1 MRGYRPQTQAT
12 TGKCGLGKRENKL
25 GQKPGDLF
33 ERLSYGGM
41 QVQFQSTV
49 ANRVDLTG
57 RGLHSG
63 TPARISLL
71 PAAPNTGIVF
81 QLHGKK
87 IAVGPEAVRNTDFA
101 TVIGDT
107 NGSKC
112 STVEHLMA
120 AIAGLGIDNVVIEVE
135 GEEIPAFD
143 GSSAHFIDA
152 IDTAGI
158 ERQEAARRYIKILKP
173 IKVENGRA
181 SAELL
186 PYDAG
191 FRVEVEIEF
200 DHAAIGRQRFA
211 GMITPEVF
219 RDDLSRARTFGFMR
233 DVSKLWSAGLA
244 LGASLDNTICL
255 ADDRVLNPEGL
266 RYADEFVRHKALD
279 AVGDLAMT
287 GLPILGRYRSVCGGH
302 KLNAAVVAALMAD
315 RSAWTVV
322 EAETAPKRRR
332 GHAEIGAQVAPA
344 YRADLS

>member
-1 MRGYRPQTQAT
+1 
-12 TGKCGLGKRENKL
+12 
-25 GQKPGDLF
+25 
-33 ERLSYGGM
+33 M
-41 QVQFQSTV
+41 QVQFQSTL
-49 ANRVDLTG
+49 ADRVELTG

-63 TPARISLL
+63 TPTRIALV
-71 PAAPNTGIVF
+71 PASPNTGIVF
-81 QLHGKK
+81 QLHGKNVV
-87 IAVGPEAVRNTDFA
+87 VGPEAVRNTDFA

-120 AIAGLGIDNVVIEVE
+120 ALAGLGIDNAIIEVE
-135 GEEIPAFD
+135 GDEVPAFD
-143 GSSAHFIDA
+143 GSSANFVEAIDA
-152 IDTAGI
+152 VGVEQQDAP
-158 ERQEAARRYIKILKP
+158 RRYIKILKP
-173 IKVENGRA
+173 VKVEQGRA

-200 DHAAIGRQRFA
+200 DHIAIGRQRFA

-219 RDDLSRARTFGFMR
+219 REDLSRARTFGFMR

-244 LGASLDNTICL
+244 LGASLENTICL
-255 ADDRVLNPEGL
+255 ADDRIVNPDGL

-279 AVGDLAMT
+279 AVGDLAMA

-322 EAETAPKRRR
+322 EAEPARVRRR

>member
-1 MRGYRPQTQAT
+1 
-12 TGKCGLGKRENKL
+12 
-25 GQKPGDLF
+25 
-33 ERLSYGGM
+33 M
-41 QVQFQSTV
+41 QVQFQSTL
-49 ANRVDLTG
+49 ADRVELTG

-63 TPARISLL
+63 TPARIALV

-81 QLHGKK
+81 KLHGKK
-87 IAVGPEAVRNTDFA
+87 ISVGPEAVRNTDFA

-120 AIAGLGIDNVVIEVE
+120 ALSGLGIDNAVIEVE
-135 GEEIPAFD
+135 GDEIPAFD
-143 GSSAHFIDA
+143 GSSVQFVDA
-152 IDTAGI
+152 IDAVGTEQQDAP
-158 ERQEAARRYIKILKP
+158 RRYIKVLKP
-173 IKVENGRA
+173 IRVDSGNC

-191 FRVEVEIEF
+191 FRVEVEIDF

-211 GMITPEVF
+211 GMVTPDVF
-219 RDDLSRARTFGFMR
+219 RDDLARARTFGFMR
-233 DVSKLWSAGLA
+233 DVAKLWGAGLA

-255 ADDRVLNPEGL
+255 ADDRVVNPDGL

-279 AVGDLAMT
+279 AVGDLAMA
-287 GLPILGRYRSVCGGH
+287 GLPLLGRYRSLCGGH

-315 RSAWTVV
+315 RSAWTIV
-322 EAETAPKRRR
+322 EAEPTRKPRR

>member
-1 MRGYRPQTQAT
+1 
-12 TGKCGLGKRENKL
+12 
-25 GQKPGDLF
+25 
-33 ERLSYGGM
+33 M
-41 QVQFQSTV
+41 QVQFQSTL
-49 ANRVDLTG
+49 ADRVDLTG

-81 QLHGKK
+81 KLHGKK
-87 IAVGPEAVRNTDFA
+87 ISMGPEAVRNTDFA

-112 STVEHLMA
+112 STIEHLMA
-120 AIAGLGIDNVVIEVE
+120 ALAGLGVDNAVVEVE
-135 GEEIPAFD
+135 GDEIPAFD
-143 GSSAHFIDA
+143 GSSATFVEA
-152 IDTAGI
+152 IDTVGL
-158 ERQEAARRYIKILKP
+158 EQQEAPRRYIKILKS
-173 IKVENGRA
+173 IKVEDGRMMG
-181 SAELL
+181 ELA

-191 FRVEVEIEF
+191 FRVEVEIDF
-200 DHAAIGRQRFA
+200 DHVAIGRQRFA

-219 RDDLSRARTFGFMR
+219 RDELSRARTFGFMR
-233 DVSKLWSAGLA
+233 DVSKLWSAGYA
-244 LGASLDNTICL
+244 LGASLDNTVCL
-255 ADDRVLNPEGL
+255 ADDRIVNPEGL

-279 AVGDLAMT
+279 AVGDLAVA
-287 GLPILGRYRSVCGGH
+287 GLPILGRFRSVCGGH

-322 EAETAPKRRR
+322 DAEPARQRRR

>member
-1 MRGYRPQTQAT
+1 M
-12 TGKCGLGKRENKL
+12 E
-25 GQKPGDLF
+25 
-33 ERLSYGGM
+33 
-41 QVQFQSTV
+41 VQFQSTL
-49 ANRVDLTG
+49 ADRVDLTG

-81 QLHGKK
+81 KLHGKK

-120 AIAGLGIDNVVIEVE
+120 AIVGLGIDNVTVEVE

-143 GSSAHFIDA
+143 GSSASFIDA
-152 IDTAGI
+152 IDAVGLET
-158 ERQEAARRYIKILKP
+158 QEAQRRYIKILKP
-173 IKVENGRA
+173 IKVENGRS

-200 DHAAIGRQRFA
+200 DHTAIGRQRYA

-219 RDDLSRARTFGFMR
+219 REDLARARTFGFMR

-266 RYADEFVRHKALD
+266 RYDDEFVRHKALD
-279 AVGDLAMT
+279 AVGDLAMA

-302 KLNAAVVAALMAD
+302 KINAAVVAALMAD

-322 EAETAPKRRR
+322 EGESTRQRRR

>member
-1 MRGYRPQTQAT
+1 
-12 TGKCGLGKRENKL
+12 
-25 GQKPGDLF
+25 
-33 ERLSYGGM
+33 M
-41 QVQFQSTV
+41 QVQFQSTL
-49 ANRVDLTG
+49 ADRVDLTG

-63 TPARISLL
+63 TPGRISLF

-81 QLHGKK
+81 KLHGKK
-87 IAVGPEAVRNTDFA
+87 IQVGPEAVRNTDFA

-120 AIAGLGIDNVVIEVE
+120 AITGLGIDNVVIEVE
-135 GEEIPAFD
+135 GDEIPAFD
-143 GSSAHFIDA
+143 GSSANFVEAIDA
-152 IDTAGI
+152 VGI
-158 ERQEAARRYIKILKP
+158 EQQESPRRYIKVLKP
-173 IKVENGRA
+173 IKAQNGNA
-181 SAELL
+181 TAELM

-200 DHAAIGRQRFA
+200 EHAAIGRQRFA
-211 GMITPEVF
+211 GMVTPEVF
-219 RDDLSRARTFGFMR
+219 RDELSRARTFGFMR
-233 DVSKLWSAGLA
+233 DVSKLWGAGLA

-279 AVGDLAMT
+279 AVGDLAMA
-287 GLPILGRYRSVCGGH
+287 GLPLLGRYRSFCGGH
-302 KLNAAVVAALMAD
+302 KLNAAIVAALMAD
-315 RSAWTVV
+315 RSAWTIV
-322 EAETAPKRRR
+322 EAEPVRTRRR

>member
-1 MRGYRPQTQAT
+1 
-12 TGKCGLGKRENKL
+12 
-25 GQKPGDLF
+25 
-33 ERLSYGGM
+33 M
-41 QVQFQSTV
+41 QVQFQSTL
-49 ANRVDLTG
+49 ADRVELTG

-63 TPARISLL
+63 TPARIVLV

-81 QLHGKK
+81 KLHGKNVL
-87 IAVGPEAVRNTDFA
+87 VGPEAVRNTDFA

-120 AIAGLGIDNVVIEVE
+120 ALSGLGIDNAVIEVE
-135 GEEIPAFD
+135 GDEIPAFD
-143 GSSAHFIDA
+143 GSSAQFVDA
-152 IDTAGI
+152 IDAVGTEQQDAL
-158 ERQEAARRYIKILKP
+158 RRYIKVLKP
-173 IKVENGRA
+173 IKVDHGGA

-191 FRVEVEIEF
+191 FRVEVEIDF
-200 DHAAIGRQRFA
+200 AHAAIGRQRFA
-211 GMITPEVF
+211 GMLTPEIF
-219 RDDLSRARTFGFMR
+219 RDELARARTFGFMR
-233 DVSKLWSAGLA
+233 DVAKLWGAGLA

-255 ADDRVLNPEGL
+255 ADDRVVNPDGL

-279 AVGDLAMT
+279 AVGDLAMA
-287 GLPILGRYRSVCGGH
+287 GLPLLGRYRSLCGGH

-315 RSAWTVV
+315 RSAWTIV
-322 EAETAPKRRR
+322 EAEPRRKSRR

>member
-1 MRGYRPQTQAT
+1 
-12 TGKCGLGKRENKL
+12 
-25 GQKPGDLF
+25 
-33 ERLSYGGM
+33 M
-41 QVQFQSTV
+41 QVQFQSTL
-49 ANRVDLTG
+49 ADRVELTG

-63 TPARISLL
+63 TPARISLV

-81 QLHGKK
+81 ELHGKK
-87 IAVGPEAVRNTDFA
+87 VSVGPEAVRNTDFA

-120 AIAGLGIDNVVIEVE
+120 AFAGLGIDNVIVEVE

-143 GSSAHFIDA
+143 GSSANFVEAIDA
-152 IDTAGI
+152 VGTEQQDSP
-158 ERQEAARRYIKILKP
+158 RRYIKILKP
-173 IKVENGRA
+173 IKIEHGRA

-200 DHAAIGRQRFA
+200 DHVAIGRQRFA
-211 GMITPEVF
+211 GMITPDVF

-244 LGASLDNTICL
+244 LGASLENTICL
-255 ADDRVLNPEGL
+255 ADDRIVNPDGL

-279 AVGDLAMT
+279 AVGDLAMA
-287 GLPILGRYRSVCGGH
+287 GLPILGRYRSFCGGH

-315 RSAWTVV
+315 RSAWTLV
-322 EAETAPKRRR
+322 EAEPRRVRSR

>member
-1 MRGYRPQTQAT
+1 
-12 TGKCGLGKRENKL
+12 
-25 GQKPGDLF
+25 
-33 ERLSYGGM
+33 M
-41 QVQFQSTV
+41 QVLNQSTL
-49 ANRVDLTG
+49 ADRVDLTG

-63 TPARISLL
+63 TPARISLR

-81 QLHGKK
+81 KLHGKK
-87 IAVGPEAVRNTDFA
+87 VSVGPEAVRNTDFA

-120 AIAGLGIDNVVIEVE
+120 ALAGLGVDNAIIEVE
-135 GEEIPAFD
+135 GDEIPAFD
-143 GSSAHFIDA
+143 GSSANFVEAIDA
-152 IDTAGI
+152 AGI
-158 ERQEAARRYIKILKP
+158 ETQEAARRYIKVLKP
-173 IKVENGRA
+173 IKVEDGRC
-181 SAELL
+181 SGELL

-191 FRVEVEIEF
+191 FRVEIEIDF
-200 DHAAIGRQRFA
+200 PHAAIGRQRFA

-219 RDDLSRARTFGFMR
+219 REELSRARTFGFMR
-233 DVSKLWSAGLA
+233 DVAKLWGAGYA

-255 ADDRVLNPEGL
+255 ADDRIVNPEGL

-279 AVGDLAMT
+279 AVGDLAMA
-287 GLPILGRYRSVCGGH
+287 GLPLLGRYRSTCGGH

-322 EAETAPKRRR
+322 EAEPTRRR
-332 GHAEIGAQVAPA
+332 RAHAELGTQVAPA

>member
-1 MRGYRPQTQAT
+1 
-12 TGKCGLGKRENKL
+12 
-25 GQKPGDLF
+25 
-33 ERLSYGGM
+33 M
-41 QVQFQSTV
+41 QVQFQSTL
-49 ANRVDLTG
+49 ADRVELTG

-63 TPARISLL
+63 TPARIALV

-87 IAVGPEAVRNTDFA
+87 VSVGPEAVRNTDFA

-120 AIAGLGIDNVVIEVE
+120 ALAGLGVDNAVIEVE
-135 GEEIPAFD
+135 GDEIPAFD
-143 GSSAHFIDA
+143 GSSAQFVDA
-152 IDTAGI
+152 IDTVGI
-158 ERQEAARRYIKILKP
+158 EQQDAPRRYLKILKP
-173 IKVENGRA
+173 IKVDNGKA

-200 DHAAIGRQRFA
+200 DHVEIGHQRFA

-219 RDDLSRARTFGFMR
+219 RDELSRARTFGFMR

-244 LGASLDNTICL
+244 LGASLENTICL
-255 ADDRVLNPEGL
+255 ADDRVVNPEGL
-266 RYADEFVRHKALD
+266 RFADEFARHKALD
-279 AVGDLAMT
+279 AVGDLAMA

-322 EAETAPKRRR
+322 EAETPRRRR